1 MRTLVQRVR
10 RMETLARAWHVILE
24 NGRSSQSLSTRRE
37 IEEFARTAETR
48 LEKIQRQLNVGRFI
62 FKPATGIPI
71 PKQGKDAIR
80 PLVVAPIPSRIVQ
93 RAILEVL
100 LQLPQICHLAE
111 NPFSFG
117 GVRKRQGGRFGAVPA
132 AIQAVLK
139 AVESGLT
146 YVVRSDISA
155 FFTKISKP
163 TVTAI
168 VEKAAE
174 DADFVSLFSSA
185 IAVELENLASLRQY
199 AAQFPI
205 HEIGVAQGN
214 SLSPLLGNI
223 LLRDFDQEMNNGDC
237 RCLRYIDDFLILGRS
252 RAATNAAFSRAV
264 TLLSRHGLEVNDKTQ
279 RSDIAQGFVFL
290 GVELQNGA
298 VRPSRESRRR
308 LVDNISEVL
317 NDSVSAFRSYKKG
330 GAMPSRR
337 SLLRTLTEVSGMV
350 QGWGSHYSFC
360 NERNVVGQMDRALDQ
375 MLRGYLGRY
384 AAERKELDAE
394 GCRRLL
400 GVPLLEELA
409 SRACSW
415 NKAAMNA
422 LPSHAQTTEP
432 ATAVPQI

>member
-10 RMETLARAWHVILE
+10 KMETLARAWHVILE

-37 IEEFARTAETR
+37 IEEFARTAESR
-48 LEKIQRQLNVGRFI
+48 LEKIQRQLNLGRFI

-111 NPFSFG
+111 NEFSFG
-117 GVRKRQGGRFGAVPA
+117 GVRKRQGGKLGAVPA
-132 AIQAVLK
+132 ATQAVLES
-139 AVESGLT
+139 VESGLT

-163 TVTAI
+163 AVTAI
-168 VEKAAE
+168 VEKAAD
-174 DADFVSLFSSA
+174 DADFVELFSSA

-223 LLRDFDQEMNNGDC
+223 LLRGFDQEMNNGDC

-252 RAATNAAFSRAV
+252 RAAADAAFSRAV

-290 GVELQNGA
+290 GVEFQNGA

-308 LVDNISEVL
+308 LVGNISEVF

-330 GAMPSRR
+330 GAMPPRR

-409 SRACSW
+409 SRSSSW
-415 NKAAMNA
+415 NKAEMNE
-422 LPSHAQTTEP
+422 T
-432 ATAVPQI
+432 